1 MALRSPPASKATS
14 MKYRNKE
21 EDFNRAGW
29 CNCSRRFHGERCSI
43 GIHGG
48 SRKCRCCWKM
58 RRGAAIKWWCRW
70 LRFPLLLRHQWLN
83 NGVLVTAWWTTR
95 RIHDG
100 CCRRDEV
107 RSYEFFFLKK
117 ILNLWLR
124 SLCNRGRKEIY
135 GFG

>member
-1 MALRSPPASKATS
+1 MQTKGYKRTNTMALRIPPASKATS

-107 RSYEFFFLKK
+107 RSYEFFFL
-117 ILNLWLR
+117 
-124 SLCNRGRKEIY
+124 
-135 GFG
+135 